1 MRRLFFLFI
10 SAFQTLLL
18 ALAAL
23 GLILLAMGLYAYSA
37 ATDRADLSIGP
48 GQGWGRL
55 LDREA
60 MALYSELE
68 RRAEEINTP
77 ISTDSRMTPFEIE
90 SGEAAYSIGLRLQ
103 DQGLISDAGLFGQ
116 LLSYNGIDTRLQAGN
131 YQLRRNMSMKEIATV
146 LYQGYASRN
155 VITVFPGWRLEQV
168 ATQLARNGTMDGTEF
183 LRLATEGTVI
193 NHPLLADRP
202 PGASYEGYFMPG
214 TYHLPDNPTPEHL
227 IARMVDNMARHLP
240 PNVLELAR
248 QRGLTFHQVL
258 TIASIIERETAQP
271 DEKPLVASVY
281 LNRLS
286 PTSPIAYL
294 QADPTVQYAM
304 GYQAATDQWWKSPV
318 SLDEYSQVDSPY
330 NTYLYPGLPPGPI
343 ANPSLESIIAVLNP
357 AQTDYLFFVCARPG
371 CEDGRHVFARS
382 YDEHLQNVA
391 VYYGQ

>member
-1 MRRLFFLFI
+1 MRRLFYLFI

-68 RRAEEINTP
+68 ARAEEINTP

-90 SGEAAYSIGLRLQ
+90 AGEAAYSIGLRLQ

-116 LLSYNGIDTRLQAGN
+116 LLSYNGIDTRLKAGD

-146 LYQGYASRN
+146 LYRGYASRN
-155 VITVFPGWRLEQV
+155 VITVFPGWRIEQV
-168 ATQLARNGTMDGTEF
+168 ATQLARNGTMDGNQF

-193 NHPLLADRP
+193 SHPLLADRP
-202 PGASYEGYFMPG
+202 PSASYEGYFMPG

-330 NTYLYPGLPPGPI
+330 NTYLYPGLPP

-371 CEDGRHVFARS
+371 CEGGRHVFARS

>member
-1 MRRLFFLFI
+1 MRQLFFLFI
-10 SAFQTLLL
+10 SALQTLLL

-23 GLILLAMGLYAYSA
+23 GLILLAMGLYTYSA
-37 ATDRADLSIGP
+37 ATDRAKISIGP
-48 GQGWGRL
+48 GQGWDRW

-60 MALYSELE
+60 RALYSELE
-68 RRAEEINTP
+68 ARADEINRP
-77 ISTDSRMTPFEIE
+77 ISKDSRPLTFEIE

-103 DQGLISDAGLFGQ
+103 NQGLISDAALFGQ

-131 YQLRRNMSMKEIATV
+131 YQLRRSMSMKEIATV
-146 LYQGYASRN
+146 LYRGYASPN
-155 VITVFPGWRLEQV
+155 VITVFPGWRIEQI
-168 ATQLARNGTMDGTEF
+168 ATQLARNGAMDGNQF
-183 LRLATEGTVI
+183 LRLAAAGAVI
-193 NHPLLADRP
+193 DHPLLADRP
-202 PGASYEGYFMPG
+202 PGASYEGYFMPD

-227 IARMVDNMARHLP
+227 IARMVDNLARHLP
-240 PNVLELAR
+240 PNVLELAQ

-258 TIASIIERETAQP
+258 ILASIVERETAQA

-304 GYQAATDQWWKSPV
+304 GYQSATGQWWKSPV
-318 SLDEYSQVDSPY
+318 ALEEYSQVDSPY

-343 ANPSLESIIAVLNP
+343 ANPSPESIMAVLNP
-357 AQTDYLFFVCARPG
+357 AQTDFLFFVCARPR
-371 CEDGRHVFARS
+371 CEDGRHIFARS